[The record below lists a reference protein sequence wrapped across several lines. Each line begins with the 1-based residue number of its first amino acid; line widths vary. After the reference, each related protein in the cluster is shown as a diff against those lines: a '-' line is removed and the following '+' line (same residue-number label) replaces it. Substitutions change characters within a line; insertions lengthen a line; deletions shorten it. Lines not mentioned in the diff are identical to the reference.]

1 MISPSQFAAAV
12 DAAAA
17 EVVAAADGPPAAILA
32 IAEGEHSHATAF
44 GAAELGAAELGAAEL
59 GAAELGAEPATAA
72 HVHDLASV
80 SKLLTVLALHVLFA
94 RGELHPTDS
103 LGSLLGRSA
112 ASHGDATLD
121 DTLRHRGGFAPW
133 IPLYLLPDAAAD
145 PLGTSLAVPAAS
157 APGTTHRYSDLGMQ
171 ALGGVIARATTLPF
185 AGAVRKLVLE
195 PLSVSSITADGAPAG
210 RAILAGQTGDDI
222 EREMVRSGVPYR
234 VDVADPGFAWR
245 TSVLRGEIGDGNAHH
260 VFGGAAGHAGW
271 FGDVA
276 GLLSLA
282 DALAHP
288 ERLGLTDELRAALW
302 LERDPGQGSGV
313 RIFTADWNGR
323 GRRFIGHG
331 GFTGG
336 CVAASPAVDGEPA
349 LRVAILTNRLHRV
362 PATRVRSRPTAEALW
377 QHAVRTADHTLHP
390 VENGIHP

>member
-44 GAAELGAAELGAAEL
+44 GAAEL

-112 ASHGDATLD
+112 ATHGDATLD

-133 IPLYLLPDAAAD
+133 LPLYLLPDTAD
-145 PLGTSLAVPAAS
+145 PLATSLAVPAAN
-157 APGTTHRYSDLGMQ
+157 APGTAHRYSDLGMQ
-171 ALGGVIARATTLPF
+171 ALGGVIARATSLPF
-185 AGAVRKLVLE
+185 ADAVRELVLD
-195 PLSVSSITADGAPAG
+195 PLSVSSITAGGAPAG
-210 RAILAGQTGDDI
+210 RAVLAGQTGDDI
-222 EREMVRSGVPYR
+222 EREMVRSDVPYR
-234 VDVADPGFAWR
+234 VDVADSGFAWR
-245 TSVLRGEIGDGNAHH
+245 TSVLQGEIGDGNAHH

-276 GLLSLA
+276 GLLRLA
-282 DALAHP
+282 DGLAHP
-288 ERLGLTDELRAALW
+288 ECLGLTDDSRAALW
-302 LERDPGQGSGV
+302 HELDPGQGSGV

-323 GRRFIGHG
+323 ARRFIGHG

-336 CVAASPAVDGEPA
+336 CVAASTAVDGEPA

-377 QHAVRTADHTLHP
+377 QRAMRTADHTLHP